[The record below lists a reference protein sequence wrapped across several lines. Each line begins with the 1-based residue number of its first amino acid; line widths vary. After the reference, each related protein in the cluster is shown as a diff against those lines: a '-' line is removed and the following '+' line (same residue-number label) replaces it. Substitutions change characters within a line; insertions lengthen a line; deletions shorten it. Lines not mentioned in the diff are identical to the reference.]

1 MYKKYT
7 HTQYTHT
14 DNADTHNTHTDKG
27 QDMNELIAGT
37 QGNLRTATGFSTDL
51 FNNWIAYIDA
61 TPKTVQTYTR
71 AVKQFVYYL
80 QAEGISNPTRE
91 TIIAYKDSLAADHKA
106 TTINAY
112 LMALKQFF
120 KWTAQEGIYPNIAE
134 HIKGAKLDKGFKK
147 DYLTTKQTGKLLS
160 TVDTTTL
167 KGKRDYAILALM
179 LCTGLRTIEV
189 ARANLEDL
197 RTVADFTALY
207 IQGKGHT
214 ERTDYVKVPAQVE
227 DAIRAYLNARG
238 KADDKAP
245 LFTSIAHRNTGER
258 MTTRSISRLVKDNL
272 IEADLNSSRLTAHS
286 LRHTAATIALLN
298 GATPQ
303 ETQQLLRHANINT
316 TLIYSHALERA
327 QNNSEDKIAGAIFG

>member
-14 DNADTHNTHTDKG
+14 DNTDTHNTHTDKG
-27 QDMNELIAGT
+27 QDMNELIPGT